1 MIIWAQKESRLVEE
15 DVELDLSAAL
25 EATSAASRQQ
35 LTLYIP
41 DKDRA
46 GKEIGDQRRWVLA
59 AADLLA
65 RIGGGVT
72 IMPPVEGGWYDA
84 ENRVVI
90 WERPVLVYT
99 FVNAEAFMSLLDE
112 LRDFLHRLGRETDQ
126 GEVLAE
132 FAGAAYRIT
141 KYRGQP

>member
-1 MIIWAQKESRLVEE
+1 LADDDI
-15 DVELDLSAAL
+15 ELDLSTAL

-84 ENRVVI
+84 DNRVVI

-99 FVNAEAFMSLLDE
+99 FVNTESFIALLGE
-112 LRDFLHRLGRETDQ
+112 LRDFLHRLGRETNQ
-126 GEVLAE
+126 GEVLAD
-132 FAGAAYRIT
+132 FGGTAYRIT
-141 KYRGQP
+141 KYRE